1 MGDAKQA
8 YDALIAE
15 VKQIA
20 LLGSCASVLG
30 WDEQTYMPKGGV
42 QHRSEQLAL
51 LAGMTHERFTSSQ
64 IGAWLADVEGSD
76 LVSDALS
83 VEAVNVREIRKG
95 YDRATKLP
103 KDLVQE
109 LARMTTIGQ
118 QAWAEARSKSD
129 FAQFQPHLEKILD
142 LKKQEATAL
151 NIGKTPYDA
160 LLDEYEPG
168 ETTENLTAVFA
179 ALRDELVPLVSAI
192 VDSGKKPNLDI
203 VKRHY
208 AKEKQSEFGQL
219 AASLIGF
226 DFDRGRLDETAHPF
240 CSGLGPGDTRLTTR
254 YDEAFFPQAF
264 FGTLHEAGHGIYDPG
279 LDEAHY
285 GTPMGSSVSLGIHE
299 SQSRMWENFVG
310 RSQAFWSHFFPKA
323 QSIFTEALTG
333 VTEEEFYFAVN
344 NVEPSFIRVEADE
357 VTYNLHILLRF
368 EMEQA
373 MMNGGLQVADVPGA
387 WKEKF
392 ETFFGITPPDDA
404 QGCLQDI
411 HWSFGGIGY
420 FPTYTLG
427 NLYAAQFFEQARAD
441 LGDLDSQF
449 AGGDF
454 LSLKKWLNEKIHQP
468 GQKYRASELV
478 ENVTGKSLSHAP
490 LIRHLKAKFEPL
502 YGIS

>member
-76 LVSDALS
+76 LVSDSLS

-129 FAQFQPHLEKILD
+129 FAQFQPHLEKIVD
-142 LKKQEATAL
+142 LKKKEAAAL
-151 NIGKTPYDA
+151 DIGKTPYDA

-168 ETTENLTAVFA
+168 ETTGNLTAVFA

-264 FGTLHEAGHGIYDPG
+264 FGTLHEAGHGIYDQG
-279 LDEAHY
+279 LDGAHY

-310 RSQAFWSHFFPKA
+310 RSRAFWTYFFPKA
-323 QSIFTEALTG
+323 QGIFPDALNG

-344 NVEPSFIRVEADE
+344 NVEASFIRVEADE

-373 MMNGGLQVADVPGA
+373 LMNGGLKVADVPGA
-387 WKEKF
+387 WQEKF
-392 ETFFGITPPDDA
+392 ETYFGITPPDDA

-441 LGDLDSQF
+441 LGDLDSHF
-449 AGGDF
+449 ADGDF
-454 LSLKKWLNEKIHQP
+454 LSLKNWLNEKIHQP
-468 GQKYRASELV
+468 GQKYRASDLV
-478 ENVTGKSLSHAP
+478 ENVTGQSLSHAP
-490 LIRHLKAKFEPL
+490 LIRHLKAKFESL
-502 YGIS
+502 YGIA